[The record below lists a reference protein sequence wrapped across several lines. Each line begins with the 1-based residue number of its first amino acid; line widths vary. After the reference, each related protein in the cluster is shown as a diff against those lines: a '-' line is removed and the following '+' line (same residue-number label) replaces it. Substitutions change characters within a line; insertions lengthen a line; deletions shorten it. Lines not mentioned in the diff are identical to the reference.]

1 MMMKHLLFP
10 LLQGRWLLV
19 VSLCCAAMASAAH
32 AQVYTGGP
40 TPWPQV
46 PDPPRSTVESITVD
60 SRVNGI
66 PTRIWRF
73 DSQAGQ
79 AEVESYYRAHWG
91 AFDPETANGQ
101 AKGVLSAR
109 DSKDALLLSRFHGP
123 YLITIKVKALG
134 TRASTGLISVALTHP
149 VQPAHNLH
157 GLPVPPNA
165 TPLSVVES
173 ADGDRLSKLAHLL
186 VSADV
191 QVLQAFFKSRAVEEG
206 WVLLDVFQSDPAA
219 PRARQAAMVF
229 KRDTSELNV
238 MITRK
243 AGANLS
249 TVQINLIKPRT

>member
-1 MMMKHLLFP
+1 MKHLLLS

-19 VSLCCAAMASAAH
+19 VGMCCSVMANTAH

-46 PDPPRSTVESITVD
+46 PDPPRSTVQSVTVD

-66 PTRIWRF
+66 PTKIWRF

-91 AFDPETANGQ
+91 AFDPATANGQ
-101 AKGVLSAR
+101 AKGMLSTR
-109 DSKDALLLSRFHGP
+109 DSKDALVLSRFHGP
-123 YLITIKVKALG
+123 YFITIKVKALG
-134 TRASTGLISVALTHP
+134 TRASNGLISVALTHP

-186 VSADV
+186 VSSDV
-191 QVLQAFFKSRAVEEG
+191 QVLQAFFKSRATEEG
-206 WVLLDVFQSDPAA
+206 WVLLDVFQGDPAE
-219 PRARQAAMVF
+219 RRTRQTAMVF
-229 KRDTSELNV
+229 KRGASELNV
-238 MITRK
+238 MISRK

-249 TVQINLIKPRT
+249 TVQINLIKPKT

>member
-1 MMMKHLLFP
+1 MKPLLLS

-19 VSLCCAAMASAAH
+19 VVGICCSVMANGAH

-40 TPWPQV
+40 TPWPQI
-46 PDPPRSTVESITVD
+46 PDPPRSTVESVTVD

-66 PTRIWRF
+66 PTKIWRF

-109 DSKDALLLSRFHGP
+109 DSKGALLLSRFHGP
-123 YLITIKVKALG
+123 FFITIKVKAVG
-134 TRASTGLISVALTHP
+134 TSASTGLISVALTHP

-186 VSADV
+186 VSSDV
-191 QVLQAFFKSRAVEEG
+191 PVLQAFFKSRATEEG
-206 WVLLDVFQSDPAA
+206 WVLLDVFQSDPADS
-219 PRARQAAMVF
+219 RTRQVALVF
-229 KRDTSELNV
+229 KRDASELNI
-238 MITRK
+238 MISRK
-243 AGANLS
+243 AGAKLS
-249 TVQINLIKPRT
+249 TVQVNLIKPRA